1 MHITLVTV
9 YMQFCILDE
18 MFDLFLNQ
26 SQVSQ
31 LRPCNF
37 KLISKITDLLFFVF
51 LELLEFVTLSRHV
64 FH

>member
-9 YMQFCILDE
+9 YMQFCTLDK

-26 SQVSQ
+26 SQVSK